1 MPYVCTLG
9 RGPGRWT
16 VLRPT
21 RKRRL
26 CVQPA
31 TTPRSISLSLS
42 PSFCF
47 CTYLPSVTTW
57 AGIPGWRAI
66 CAAPRRRSSLV
77 ARRPSPTPSD
87 TLCQKLF
94 LEKRVSIAV
103 RHSIRR
109 DALASLLISG
119 SNAISKTISRAT
131 QRCDRNKFL
140 RSSIVHDIIAWQFTQ
155 PAF

>member
-31 TTPRSISLSLS
+31 TTPRSLSLSLS
-42 PSFCF
+42 FSFF
-47 CTYLPSVTTW
+47 LFLYLSPVCDYLSKNSWMKGDLCRAATT
-57 AGIPGWRAI
+57 I
-66 CAAPRRRSSLV
+66 V
-77 ARRPSPTPSD
+77 ARCATPVPNAVWHI
-87 TLCQKLF
+87 
-94 LEKRVSIAV
+94 VSEIIF
-103 RHSIRR
+103 RETSFDRRSIRR

-140 RSSIVHDIIAWQFTQ
+140 RSSIVHDCIAWQFAQ
-155 PAF
+155 QAF